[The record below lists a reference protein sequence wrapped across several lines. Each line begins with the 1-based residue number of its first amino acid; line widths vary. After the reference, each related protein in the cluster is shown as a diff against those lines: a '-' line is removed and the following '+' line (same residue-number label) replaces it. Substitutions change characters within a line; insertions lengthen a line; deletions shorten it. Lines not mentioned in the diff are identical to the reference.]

1 MAKNK
6 KKGAKKQQNSATA
19 APSSQAADINEQPHE
34 KEQPVELQNDQQ
46 LENLSG
52 DMDKQNG
59 TNVEPLKVNN
69 EANEQIEK
77 LQEEIRTLKSQ
88 LEIQKKEQEV
98 QKEVPQQETP
108 DVTETQAYKDLKSER
123 DEYENQYN
131 NLLNRISSMKTVFS
145 KMKESQE
152 ELETVKEQ
160 LSEYESQNIR
170 LKSKADLLSK
180 ERTEFEKTILTLNE
194 EFSNLDEERENL
206 QIECK
211 KYKEELDKLTNQLEE
226 ASDNHLRE
234 LNIHREAN
242 AQLEAQL
249 QELVVTLGNN
259 KQDLSIL
266 NEEKKDLISTLES
279 NAIEKDSLQ
288 KTINEL
294 EAELE
299 KATAQFEEE
308 KQQKHME
315 INALRAQLD
324 KSEDSNS
331 ELTKTIEQHKE
342 EIQSMRE
349 DVDTKKRL
357 EQECKERVL
366 QIGKLRHEAIILN
379 EHLTKALTM
388 LKQSSDSESVDKEL
402 ISNLLISFVAIPR
415 ADPRKFEVLDLISS
429 FLNWDDDKK
438 RQAGLLHNNERI
450 SRSAGS
456 RSSTENFVSLWT
468 DFLEKESEK

>member
-59 TNVEPLKVNN
+59 TTAEPLKVNN

-180 ERTEFEKTILTLNE
+180 ERTEFEKTTLTLNE

>member
-59 TNVEPLKVNN
+59 TNAEPLKVNN

-266 NEEKKDLISTLES
+266 NEVKKDLISTLES

>member
-1 MAKNK
+1 M
-6 KKGAKKQQNSATA
+6 
-19 APSSQAADINEQPHE
+19 
-34 KEQPVELQNDQQ
+34 
-46 LENLSG
+46 
-52 DMDKQNG
+52 
-59 TNVEPLKVNN
+59 
-69 EANEQIEK
+69 
-77 LQEEIRTLKSQ
+77 
-88 LEIQKKEQEV
+88 
-98 QKEVPQQETP
+98 
-108 DVTETQAYKDLKSER
+108 
-123 DEYENQYN
+123 
-131 NLLNRISSMKTVFS
+131 
-145 KMKESQE
+145 
-152 ELETVKEQ
+152 
-160 LSEYESQNIR
+160 
-170 LKSKADLLSK
+170 
-180 ERTEFEKTILTLNE
+180 
-194 EFSNLDEERENL
+194 
-206 QIECK
+206 
-211 KYKEELDKLTNQLEE
+211 
-226 ASDNHLRE
+226 
-234 LNIHREAN
+234 
-242 AQLEAQL
+242 
-249 QELVVTLGNN
+249 
-259 KQDLSIL
+259 
-266 NEEKKDLISTLES
+266 S

-299 KATAQFEEE
+299 KANAQFEEE

>member
-52 DMDKQNG
+52 DTDKQNG
-59 TNVEPLKVNN
+59 TNAEPLKVNN

-211 KYKEELDKLTNQLEE
+211 KYKEKLDKLTNQLEE

>member
-59 TNVEPLKVNN
+59 TTAEPLKVNN

-349 DVDTKKRL
+349 DVDMKKRL

>member
-59 TNVEPLKVNN
+59 TNAEPLKVNN

-266 NEEKKDLISTLES
+266 NEEKKGLISTLES

>member
-259 KQDLSIL
+259 KHNLSIL

-299 KATAQFEEE
+299 KANAQFEEE

-331 ELTKTIEQHKE
+331 ELTKTIKQHKE

>member
-59 TNVEPLKVNN
+59 TNAEPLKVNN

>member
-6 KKGAKKQQNSATA
+6 KKGAKRQQNSATA

-59 TNVEPLKVNN
+59 TNAEPLKVNN